1 MDISTINSTQVNQNN
16 NFIGAE
22 LVDVDLVKVATSCD
36 TTAPCAKTF
45 LDAKFPLAKGSHKN
59 ACSYVVYYS
68 QLLIFMADGSQTGLR
83 FPKQFVAL
91 TGHKSEPS
99 AILLR
104 DRGTHV
110 ELSFD
115 RKQPNRGQDL
125 ANIKDIQLQGHD
137 YWISLINI
145 ENTATVTAI
154 QEREFTAKD
163 GSEYL
168 VKNQY

>member
-1 MDISTINSTQVNQNN
+1 MDISTINSTQANQNN
-16 NFIGAE
+16 HFIGAE
-22 LVDVDLVKVATSCD
+22 LVDVDLVEVAMSSD
-36 TTAPCAKTF
+36 TAAPCAKEF

-68 QLLIFMADGSQTGLR
+68 QLLIFMADGTQTGLR

-99 AILLR
+99 AILLK

-115 RKQPNRGQDL
+115 RKKANNGEDL
-125 ANIKDIQLQGHD
+125 ANIKDIQLEGHE
-137 YWISLINI
+137 YWISLINV
-145 ENTATVTAI
+145 ENTATTAVL

-168 VKNQY
+168 VKGIG